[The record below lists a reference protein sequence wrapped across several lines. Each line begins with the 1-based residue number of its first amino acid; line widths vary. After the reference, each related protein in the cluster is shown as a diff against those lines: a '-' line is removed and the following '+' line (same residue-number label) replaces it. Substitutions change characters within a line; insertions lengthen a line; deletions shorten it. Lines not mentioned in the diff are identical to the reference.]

1 MKKRTLL
8 ALLLSLVMIASL
20 VTPALAAD
28 DLGEPRVLGEE
39 TVVPVIDSEEISP
52 LIIPYT
58 GYFTGSVPE
67 MEGRS
72 YKLYI
77 PEGYRMKTYQIV
89 MNVPDGIATDEFLV
103 SSGWKALDS
112 QN

>member
-8 ALLLSLVMIASL
+8 AILLSLVMIASL

-52 LIIPYT
+52 LIIPY
-58 GYFTGSVPE
+58 GRHRDGGVPCQQRL
-67 MEGRS
+67 EGAGGRRADHA
-72 YKLYI
+72 
-77 PEGYRMKTYQIV
+77 P
-89 MNVPDGIATDEFLV
+89 
-103 SSGWKALDS
+103 SSGAR
-112 QN
+112 